1 MNNNDNRTGRSE
13 TAAATETVTSRQMG
27 KFPLKWVIA
36 GIVAFLVIGGTA
48 AYALIF
54 SKSPKQ
60 LYLFSELKTF
70 QKAAED
76 FEDQNGELAD
86 FQEKFAEMASST
98 KTKVT
103 GGVEAEGVLP
113 PEFEMIQEI
122 INEAAITTDV
132 EQDPKSDKSFTKAG
146 IAIQGE
152 NLLDMEIY
160 QSPEQVAAKIPSI
173 YEKYLYLNS
182 DEYGQF
188 MRQVD
193 PAYAGPEK
201 LNFQPLTIKDF
212 ELNEKEQKHLQDT
225 YASFLNEQLKDE
237 FFTKKDNVS
246 YEHNGEKLSVTQ
258 VTMKLSEKETKTL
271 ITRLLDQMI
280 KDKELH
286 TIIANRVV
294 KIGNTGASQMDMMDP
309 ETVKSDFV
317 DALKDAKEGLKDA
330 KIPKGFTSVLMV
342 NGDELVIDRK
352 MDLAVTDTESGSE
365 NTISIHTMDVPY
377 DGDKKRDQEFKLDL
391 VSDNEDEGASIL
403 LTNKISKTDD
413 ANRTERLKGKISS
426 NDPAAE
432 GSFDF
437 SMKSDFSGKDP
448 AKQTIS
454 RDFSLGSEEGLDS
467 PLKIEGNVTQKQD
480 VSVKDNY
487 SNQLFEIK
495 LNGGADMAEGSV
507 SLKIDTKTKLK
518 KNADIP
524 EVNLD
529 SEVNINNITP
539 AQMTDIQIKAGTKLQ
554 DLMLQLGVI

>member
-1 MNNNDNRTGRSE
+1 MNNNENRTGRSE
-13 TAAATETVTSRQMG
+13 AAAATETVPSRQM

-54 SKSPKQ
+54 NKSAKQ
-60 LYLFSELKTF
+60 VYLFSEFKTF

-98 KTKVT
+98 KTEVT
-103 GGVEAEGVLP
+103 GGVEADGVLP
-113 PEFEMIQEI
+113 PEFEMIQEL

-182 DEYGQF
+182 DEYGKF

-193 PAYAGPEK
+193 PAYSGPEK
-201 LNFQPLTIKDF
+201 LSFQPLTIKDF

-225 YASFLNEQLKDE
+225 YVSFLNEQLKDE

-246 YEHNGEKLSVTQ
+246 YEHNGEKQSVTQ
-258 VTMKLSEKETKTL
+258 VTMKLTEKETKTL
-271 ITRLLDQMI
+271 ISRLLDQMI

-317 DALKDAKEGLKDA
+317 DGLKDAKEGLKDA

-352 MDLAVTDTESGSE
+352 MDLAVTDTESGSKNE
-365 NTISIHTMDVPY
+365 VSIHTMDVPY
-377 DGDKKRDQEFKLDL
+377 DGDKKRDQEFKMDL
-391 VSDNEDEGASIL
+391 VSDNQDEGASIL
-403 LTNKISKTDD
+403 LTNKITKTDD
-413 ANRTERLKGKISS
+413 ANRKENLKGKISS
-426 NDPAAE
+426 QDPAAE
-432 GSFDF
+432 GAFNF
-437 SMKSDFSGKDP
+437 SMKSEFSGKDP
-448 AKQTIS
+448 AKQTIK
-454 RDFSLGSEEGLDS
+454 RDFSLGSEDGMEFE
-467 PLKIEGNVTQKQD
+467 IEGNVTQKQD

-495 LNGGADMAEGSV
+495 LNGGADMAEGSI

-524 EVNLD
+524 KVNLD
-529 SEVNINNITP
+529 NEVNINNITP

-554 DLMLQLGVI
+554 DLMMQLGVI